1 MAQKPWEG
9 IEIGTARSPNVSWY
23 GPSSLFYFIGRMH
36 RYIDSTIHQ
45 KKFGSTNE
53 MVLHGIANTSL
64 ENAIGNISKSLT
76 VQALLTEKPL
86 SAGEFLSLTQEEYF
100 LELYWKSYH
109 TALFPAINE
118 TDFMDH
124 YRSLWDAS
132 GDSRKPCALVDI
144 VIALAMQYGVSRLS
158 PDQQKPIADDE
169 TSIAG
174 RWYFQRSQ
182 ILVTSHYQLESP
194 TIWTIQCFLLSAIYL
209 CNGSFQN
216 MSADACGSATR
227 AAYTYGLHLDPPLS
241 MPEKERE
248 VRRRLWWAL
257 YQLDAKIGMKL
268 GRPFT
273 LHRSP
278 TEPKLPD
285 DSLETAMLSGSR
297 FASLGGN
304 KTWLSFHLYNVKLF
318 TIAKEIHVAFYA
330 RELNVSDGQ
339 SIWDNPDILES
350 HAGYL
355 QSQTAKI
362 EQWLKE
368 VPSTLKTKRQGNGTP
383 FSTDG
388 SSLEFE
394 QFAPEWLQLQR
405 LNLELL
411 YHTLCLNVYRPFISF
426 VPGRQP
432 TLTGELANKC
442 ALHAITLTSI
452 MNQALSSTKILTG
465 WHESFQW
472 QWNASMTIVGFI
484 LANPQSEIVS
494 EARSAVCVSIA
505 TFDMFGGC
513 FAVAS
518 SAAKILR
525 GIAPKIDSLLQSYSG
540 AIDGMGGPPTE
551 NMKST
556 EIGLDWLDGLM
567 SDALGSD
574 NSFTMPMQEMFQMA
588 YSIEQWR
595 GLDSLVPTMGTDQWI
610 M

>member
-1 MAQKPWEG
+1 
-9 IEIGTARSPNVSWY
+9 
-23 GPSSLFYFIGRMH
+23 
-36 RYIDSTIHQ
+36 
-45 KKFGSTNE
+45 
-53 MVLHGIANTSL
+53 
-64 ENAIGNISKSLT
+64 
-76 VQALLTEKPL
+76 
-86 SAGEFLSLTQEEYF
+86 
-100 LELYWKSYH
+100 
-109 TALFPAINE
+109 
-118 TDFMDH
+118 
-124 YRSLWDAS
+124 
-132 GDSRKPCALVDI
+132 
-144 VIALAMQYGVSRLS
+144 
-158 PDQQKPIADDE
+158 
-169 TSIAG
+169 
-174 RWYFQRSQ
+174 
-182 ILVTSHYQLESP
+182 
-194 TIWTIQCFLLSAIYL
+194 
-209 CNGSFQN
+209 
-216 MSADACGSATR
+216 
-227 AAYTYGLHLDPPLS
+227 
-241 MPEKERE
+241 
-248 VRRRLWWAL
+248 
-257 YQLDAKIGMKL
+257 
-268 GRPFT
+268 
-273 LHRSP
+273 
-278 TEPKLPD
+278 
-285 DSLETAMLSGSR
+285 
-297 FASLGGN
+297 
-304 KTWLSFHLYNVKLF
+304 
-318 TIAKEIHVAFYA
+318 VAFYA